1 MVEAADPRQWPI
13 GMRSAIPG
21 RAPIRQRASSASRRG
36 GGTVFVQIRGRIAR
50 HTPSDVA
57 ALAFFVANFDS
68 DRDIDPSNDFA
79 VARILITNG

>member
-1 MVEAADPRQWPI
+1 LACVRRYRAERRFASVRVRLHAA
-13 GMRSAIPG
+13 
-21 RAPIRQRASSASRRG
+21 

-68 DRDIDPSNDFA
+68 DRDIDPSNDLA

>member
-1 MVEAADPRQWPI
+1 MAYWHAFGGTWPSADSPACEFGFTPR
-13 GMRSAIPG
+13 
-21 RAPIRQRASSASRRG
+21 